1 MSEAT
6 FKLNNGVK
14 IPEMGIGTFQMSV
27 DDAEQAVVD
36 ALKAGYRL
44 VDTANAYMNETGVGR
59 GIKRSG
65 VSRSDVFLSTKL
77 WPSVYTDN
85 NAVDDTLQRLGTDYV
100 DLMFLHQPAGDFLT
114 GYHQL
119 EKAYKDGKV
128 KAIGISNFQ
137 GEKLQQ
143 LLDNVEIKPHVI
155 QAEAHPYFTE
165 DEVRTILKPF
175 GTRLMAWFPLGH
187 GDKSLIQEPIFAELG
202 RKCASYFTLAH
213 TDGIHCDSWIN

>member
-85 NAVDDTLQRLGTDYV
+85 NAVADTLQRLGTDYV
-100 DLMFLHQPAGDFLT
+100 DLMFLHQPAGDLR
-114 GYHQL
+114 
-119 EKAYKDGKV
+119 A
-128 KAIGISNFQ
+128 
-137 GEKLQQ
+137 
-143 LLDNVEIKPHVI
+143 
-155 QAEAHPYFTE
+155 
-165 DEVRTILKPF
+165 
-175 GTRLMAWFPLGH
+175 
-187 GDKSLIQEPIFAELG
+187 
-202 RKCASYFTLAH
+202 
-213 TDGIHCDSWIN
+213 